1 MSAAAI
7 QTERMAPIAAIAAA
21 CGVGARDRGCKDGPA
36 AFQQYWARKKGS
48 RAWLAWEP
56 APPNLYTE
64 FAASDTQ
71 IGAPVDIVARTG
83 RWLAWTTRRLTRRRE
98 RFLVIG
104 GDHSCAIGTWIGA
117 AEGVPGPLGLV
128 WIDAHMDMHVP
139 ETSPSGAIN
148 GMALAALIGHGA
160 PELTALSCGRGA
172 IAPRNVC
179 VIGARSFE
187 PEELAFAKRHGIRVI
202 AMKELHRRGVADA
215 CAEARA
221 IAGTGVAGYGVSLD
235 LDAFDPADAPGV
247 GTQAPDG
254 IRPSEFLDA
263 WSDLTRSALCI
274 GVEIV
279 EYNPHRDQ
287 SGRTAQLL
295 GKLVAATVGEE
306 RLQWAS

>member
-1 MSAAAI
+1 MSAAVI
-7 QTERMAPIAAIAAA
+7 QTNRLAAVPTIAVA
-21 CGVGARDRGCKDGPA
+21 CGVGARDCGCKDGPA
-36 AFQQYWARKKGS
+36 TFQQYWARKEGS
-48 RAWLAWEP
+48 SAWLDWEP
-56 APPNLYTE
+56 APSNLYTE
-64 FAASDTQ
+64 FGASDTQ
-71 IGAPVDIVARTG
+71 IGEPVEVVARTG
-83 RWLAWTTRRLTRRRE
+83 RWLAWITRRLSRRCE

-179 VIGARSFE
+179 LIGARSFE
-187 PEELAFAKRHGIRVI
+187 PEEVAFARRHGIRVI
-202 AMKELHRRGVADA
+202 GMKGLRQRGIADA
-215 CAEARA
+215 FAEARA

-235 LDAFDPADAPGV
+235 LDAFDPIDAPGV
-247 GTQAPDG
+247 GTPAPGG
-254 IRPSEFLDA
+254 IRPDEFLDA
-263 WSDLTRSALCI
+263 WSDLTRSALCV

-279 EYNPHRDQ
+279 EYNPHRDEG
-287 SGRTAQLL
+287 GRTAQLL